1 MRAPWGGG
9 GLAPAVLSSDYR
21 AVGMLTPTVLE
32 SWQGRTPWLIV
43 MFHAPVRQPDTT
55 SQTDCTTS
63 CCLTLVRKAGLQL
76 VLNSPLPAYAQ
87 FYNSNFAHHN
97 EMQALIMRDS
107 MEELLYAAG
116 TDLVLS
122 GHVHAYERMHPTCV
136 QAHLTL
142 DLKNWTLTRREALF
156 EEE

>member
-1 MRAPWGGG
+1 M
-9 GLAPAVLSSDYR
+9 
-21 AVGMLTPTVLE
+21 
-32 SWQGRTPWLIV
+32 
-43 MFHAPVRQPDTT
+43 
-55 SQTDCTTS
+55 
-63 CCLTLVRKAGLQL
+63 RKAGLQL
-76 VLNSPLPAYAQ
+76 VLQLNSPLPAYAQ